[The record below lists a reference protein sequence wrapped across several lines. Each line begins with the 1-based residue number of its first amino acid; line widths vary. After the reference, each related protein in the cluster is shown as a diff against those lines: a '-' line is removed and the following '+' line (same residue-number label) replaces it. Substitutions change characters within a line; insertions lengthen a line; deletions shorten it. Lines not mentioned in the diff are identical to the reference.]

1 MHRAIMKTR
10 DETAPAG
17 HPRRLVVFDCD
28 GTLVDSQRTIVGAM
42 NRAFDGLNFPRP
54 SEDAVRR
61 VIGLSLSGSMARLL
75 PEGSARDHE
84 RLIEGYRSAF
94 LETRSAPD
102 YEEPL
107 YPGVVEALDHVEGSG
122 MLAGVA
128 TGKSLR
134 GLEATLRHHG
144 IDDRFVTLQTAD
156 WNPGKPHPAMV
167 QRAIAEAGAEPGTT
181 VVVGDTTYDME
192 MARAAGAYA
201 VGVSW
206 GYHPVDELRAAGAHA
221 VIDRFQ
227 DLAGVL
233 TPLLDGR

>member
-1 MHRAIMKTR
+1 MK
-10 DETAPAG
+10 
-17 HPRRLVVFDCD
+17 PRRLIIFDCD
-28 GTLVDSQRTIVGAM
+28 GTLVDSQRTIIGAM
-42 NRAFDGLNFPRP
+42 NRAFDGLNFPCP
-54 SEDAVRR
+54 SGDAIRR
-61 VIGLSLSGSMARLL
+61 VVGLSLSESMARLL
-75 PEGSARDHE
+75 PEGSAGDHE
-84 RLIEGYRSAF
+84 RLVEGYRSAF
-94 LETRSAPD
+94 LEMRSASD

-107 YPGVVEALDHVEGSG
+107 YPGVVEALARVEEDG

-144 IDDRFVTLQTAD
+144 IHDRFVTLQTAD
-156 WNPGKPHPAMV
+156 RNPGKPHPAMV
-167 QRAIAEAGAEPGTT
+167 RRAVAEAGAEPGTT
-181 VVVGDTTYDME
+181 TVVGDTTYDME

-206 GYHPVDELRAAGAHA
+206 GYHPVGELRSVGAHA

-233 TPLLDGR
+233 TTLLDGR

>member
-1 MHRAIMKTR
+1 MK
-10 DETAPAG
+10 
-17 HPRRLVVFDCD
+17 PRRLIIFDCD
-28 GTLVDSQRTIVGAM
+28 GTLVDSQRTIIGAM
-42 NRAFDGLNFPRP
+42 NRAFDGLNFPCP
-54 SEDAVRR
+54 SGDAIRR
-61 VIGLSLSGSMARLL
+61 VVGLSLSESMARLL
-75 PEGSARDHE
+75 PEGSAGDHE
-84 RLIEGYRSAF
+84 RLVEGYRSAF
-94 LETRSAPD
+94 LEMRSAPD

-107 YPGVVEALDHVEGSG
+107 YPGVVEALAHVERDG

-144 IDDRFVTLQTAD
+144 IHDRFVTLQTAD
-156 WNPGKPHPAMV
+156 RNPGKPHPAMV
-167 QRAIAEAGAEPGTT
+167 WRAVAEAGAEPGTT
-181 VVVGDTTYDME
+181 TVVGDTTYDME

-206 GYHPVDELRAAGAHA
+206 GYHPVGELRSVGAHA

-233 TPLLDGR
+233 TTLLDGR

>member
-233 TPLLDGR
+233 TALLDGR

>member
-1 MHRAIMKTR
+1 MK
-10 DETAPAG
+10 
-17 HPRRLVVFDCD
+17 PRRLVIFDCD

-42 NRAFDGLNFPRP
+42 NRAFDGLNLSRP
-54 SEDAVRR
+54 PEDAVRR
-61 VIGLSLSGSMARLL
+61 VIGLSLSESMARLL
-75 PEGSARDHE
+75 PEGSAKDHE

-107 YPGVVEALDHVEGSG
+107 YPGVVEALDHIEGSG

-144 IDDRFVTLQTAD
+144 IHDRFVTLQTAD

-167 QRAIAEAGAEPGTT
+167 ERAIAEAGAEPGTT
-181 VVVGDTTYDME
+181 IVVGDTTYDME
-192 MARAAGAYA
+192 MARAAGACA

-206 GYHPVDELRAAGAHA
+206 GYHPVDELRAVGAHA

-233 TPLLDGR
+233 TALLDGR

>member
-1 MHRAIMKTR
+1 MK
-10 DETAPAG
+10 
-17 HPRRLVVFDCD
+17 PRRLIIFDCD
-28 GTLVDSQRTIVGAM
+28 GTLVDSQRTIIGAM
-42 NRAFDGLNFPRP
+42 NRAFDGLNFPCP
-54 SEDAVRR
+54 SGDAIRR
-61 VIGLSLSGSMARLL
+61 VVGLSLSESMAQLL
-75 PEGSARDHE
+75 PEGSAGDHE
-84 RLIEGYRSAF
+84 RLVEGYRSAF
-94 LETRSAPD
+94 LEMRSAPD

-107 YPGVVEALDHVEGSG
+107 YPGVVEALAHVERDG

-144 IDDRFVTLQTAD
+144 IHDRFVTLQTAD
-156 WNPGKPHPAMV
+156 RNPGKPHPAMV
-167 QRAIAEAGAEPGTT
+167 RRAVAEAGAEPGTT
-181 VVVGDTTYDME
+181 TVVGDTTYDME

-206 GYHPVDELRAAGAHA
+206 GYHPVGELRSVGAHA

-233 TPLLDGR
+233 TTLLDGR